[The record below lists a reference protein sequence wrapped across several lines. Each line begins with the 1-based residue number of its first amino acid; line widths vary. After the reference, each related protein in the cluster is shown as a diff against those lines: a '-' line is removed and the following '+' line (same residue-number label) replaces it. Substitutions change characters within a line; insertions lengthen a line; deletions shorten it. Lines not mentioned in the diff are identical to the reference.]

1 MKHLLTLVLALG
13 LFSSTAWAQRGRGG
27 GPLSFSSAGIHEVQ
41 AGLTKGS
48 LVSAKA
54 GKDTVS
60 VIEASGTYHRLI
72 KPQVQAGGGIAF
84 FSTSG
89 GAKSQSY
96 FDVYGMGTYNV
107 EPDLSKSIYLRGAI
121 GMFAIVNDKG
131 EYESKLGFGVGAG
144 KRFPIFERIT
154 YNPEARLM
162 KKGEQDPGFELM
174 FLNISLLF

>member
-1 MKHLLTLVLALG
+1 MKHLLTIAITLG
-13 LFSSTAWAQRGRGG
+13 LFSSTSWAQRVRGG
-27 GPLSFSSAGIHEVQ
+27 GASSWATGIHEVQ

-48 LVSAKA
+48 LTSAKA
-54 GKDTVS
+54 GSDTVT

-72 KPQVQAGGGIAF
+72 KPQIQAGGGIAF
-84 FSTSG
+84 YSTSG

-96 FDVYGMGTYNV
+96 FDVYGAGTYNV
-107 EPDLSKSIYLRGAI
+107 EPDLTKSIYLRGAI
-121 GMFAIVNDKG
+121 GMFAIVNNKG

-144 KRFPIFERIT
+144 KRFPIFDKIT

-162 KKGEQDPGFELM
+162 KKGEQDPGFEIM